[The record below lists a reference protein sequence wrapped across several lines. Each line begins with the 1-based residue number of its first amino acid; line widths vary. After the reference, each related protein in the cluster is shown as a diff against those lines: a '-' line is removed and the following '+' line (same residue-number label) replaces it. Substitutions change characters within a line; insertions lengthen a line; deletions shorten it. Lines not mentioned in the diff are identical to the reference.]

1 MDFGFTP
8 EEELFRT
15 ELRSFL
21 DASIPFFP
29 QPLPD
34 EDYYLLA
41 RRVRSGLGSR
51 GWLALGWPV
60 EYGGDES
67 HVKDL
72 ILLEETAYYRVPRAN
87 DYATHLAG
95 RLLGSYGT
103 QAQVDQ
109 HLAPLAGGGEWWC
122 TGFTEPQ
129 AGSDL
134 SNIKTRAVDKGDR
147 YVVTG
152 QKDYGHWVPDSGW
165 CYLLVR
171 TEPVTEGSEG
181 LSLLLLDMS
190 SPGLFLNP
198 VEYMTGRVFSEI
210 FLDDVVVPK
219 ANLLGGVGRGWQVAT
234 EILGRSGVGI
244 EYSGWARRA
253 LELAKECL
261 QDSGAVLP
269 TDKGKLAEAAI
280 DIEVSRLLSYRSAW
294 RLSLDRLEKHH
305 PSPSKT
311 FGAEMFQRVSRTAME
326 VAGLHSQAGGGMNS
340 GPAMAIRDFYIEGL
354 AGTVYRDSSE
364 VDRSLIATTGLGLP
378 RAESQGLSS

>member
-1 MDFGFTP
+1 MDFSFAP
-8 EEELFRT
+8 EDEPFRT

-21 DASIPFFP
+21 DASIPTIP
-29 QPLPD
+29 QTRSD

-41 RRVRSGLGSR
+41 RQVRSGLGNR
-51 GWLALGWPV
+51 GWLTLGWPV

-67 HVKDL
+67 HISDL
-72 ILLEETAYYRVPRAN
+72 ILLEELAYYWVPRAN

-103 QAQVDQ
+103 RAQVDQ
-109 HLAPLAGGGEWWC
+109 HLTPLAGGREWWC
-122 TGFTEPQ
+122 TGFTEPL

-152 QKDYGHWVPDSGW
+152 QKDYGHWAPDSDW

-171 TEPVTEGSEG
+171 TEPGTDGSEG

-210 FLDDVVVPK
+210 FLDEVVIPK
-219 ANLLGGVGRGWQVAT
+219 VNLLGEVGQGWQIAT
-234 EILGRSGVGI
+234 ELLGRSGVGI
-244 EYSGWARRA
+244 EFSGWARRV
-253 LELAKECL
+253 LEIAKECL
-261 QDSGAVLP
+261 QGSGVTSP
-269 TDKGKLAEAAI
+269 IDKNKLAEAAI

-294 RLSLDRLEKHH
+294 LLGLDRLEKHH
-305 PSPSKT
+305 FSLSKI

-326 VAGLHSQAGGGMNS
+326 VAGLQAQAGDDAS
-340 GPAMAIRDFYIEGL
+340 SDPARAIRDFYIKGL
-354 AGTVYRDSSE
+354 AGTIYGGSSE
-364 VDRSLIATTGLGLP
+364 IHRSLTATTGLGLS
-378 RAESQGLSS
+378 RAE